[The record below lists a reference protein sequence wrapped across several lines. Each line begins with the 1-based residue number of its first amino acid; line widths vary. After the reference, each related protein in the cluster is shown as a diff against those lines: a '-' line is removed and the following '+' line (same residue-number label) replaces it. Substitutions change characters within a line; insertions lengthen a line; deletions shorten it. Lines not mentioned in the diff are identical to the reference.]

1 MAFSLG
7 SNKNNYQLPIGNP
20 AAGHP
25 MRRPSSY
32 DLNSNIQSP
41 AGGLRSSA
49 SNASLRSGFGGL
61 GGAPSISTS
70 NGGGISGFVSGWGN
84 GIDSGD
90 GSLQAL
96 VHAYTEKFD
105 ALLGKAGTP
114 LKPFLPLIGRF
125 FIVATFYED
134 GFRIFSQWNSQVSYI
149 AGFRGLHRYITV
161 LYLAM
166 NILIMIISSTL
177 VVANKFL
184 VYAVGSL
191 TFVVIS
197 QAIIY
202 GLAFNLNFF
211 FRNLS
216 VIGGLLMVLSAAF
229 VRDRRTL
236 SLPGLPLVDDK
247 NRAKYFQLA
256 GRILLIL
263 LYLAYVIAEQRT
275 ILRILSSIFGLAACV
290 LVVIGYKARL
300 SAAVLVFMLLWRNL
314 TSNQYWRY
322 DPNNPVRDFLRYE
335 HFQILSIVGGLVL
348 VVSAGAGAIS
358 IDEKKKIY

>member
-1 MAFSLG
+1 
-7 SNKNNYQLPIGNP
+7 
-20 AAGHP
+20 
-25 MRRPSSY
+25 MRRPSAY
-32 DLNSNIQSP
+32 DLSSSGSVSSNI
-41 AGGLRSSA
+41 GGPGSLRPTA
-49 SNASLRSGFGGL
+49 SMASLRSNYV
-61 GGAPSISTS
+61 APPLPGPLPTDSSS
-70 NGGGISGFVSGWGN
+70 DLSFSQSASGFAAWKAAAHV
-84 GIDSGD
+84 
-90 GSLQAL
+90 
-96 VHAYTEKFD
+96 YTEKFD
-105 ALLGKAGTP
+105 AFLGKIGAP

-149 AGFRGLHRYITV
+149 SGYRGLPRFITV
-161 LYLAM
+161 VYLAI
-166 NILIMIISSTL
+166 NIVIMFVSSSL
-177 VVANKFL
+177 VVAHKSL
-184 VYAVGSL
+184 VPAVASL
-191 TFVVIS
+191 SFVVIS

-202 GLAFNLNFF
+202 GLAFNLSFF

-229 VRDRRTL
+229 VKDRRAI

-256 GRILLIL
+256 GRILLIF
-263 LYLAYVIAEQRT
+263 LYLAYVVAEQRT
-275 ILRILSSIFGLAACV
+275 AARIISSIFGLAACG

-300 SAAVLVFMLLWRNL
+300 SAAILVIMLFWRNF

-335 HFQILSIVGGLVL
+335 HFQILSIIGGLIL